1 MTRNSHGGKVLLLS
15 VLVAAVPASAQN
27 VLFMKD
33 APYAHFTAEDHA
45 IFNET
50 LNDTLGHGAEG
61 ETRKWSNPKTRAS
74 GEMTPLKSFE
84 RDGRSCRTLSIKNKA
99 KGLTGSAKYNFCKQ
113 DSGKWALAN

>member
-1 MTRNSHGGKVLLLS
+1 MTLNSHWGRGLLL
-15 VLVAAVPASAQN
+15 VVFVMAMPALAQN

-33 APYAHFTAEDHA
+33 APYAHFTEDDHA

-50 LNDTLGHGAEG
+50 LNDTLSHAAEG
-61 ETRKWSNPKTRAS
+61 EIRKWSNPKTRAN

-113 DSGKWALAN
+113 DTGKWALAN

>member
-1 MTRNSHGGKVLLLS
+1 MTLNSHWGRGLLLL
-15 VLVAAVPASAQN
+15 VLVAAVPALAQN

-33 APYAHFTAEDHA
+33 APYAHFTEEDHA

-50 LNDTLGHGAEG
+50 LNDTLSNGAEG

-84 RDGRSCRTLSIKNKA
+84 RTGRPCRSLSIKNKA

-113 DSGKWALAN
+113 DTGKWALAN